1 MHGFCIL
8 FAPAVRNEKRMKK
21 RRQKE
26 GGWLIKHKAIKPYFW
41 QLCSFAGKIQMDVS
55 SRPTTWIAS
64 LLSEISDKSAVPA
77 KENGKQLWAHPW
89 KRKWQPTPIFLPG
102 KIPWTEEPGGLQ
114 PIRLQRV
121 RHDRATEHEHMGPH
135 DTLNQVSSS
144 WLALVHSEANKLAF
158 THLWLK
164 LCS

>member
-1 MHGFCIL
+1 MVYRCLSSSWQVLIGPLNRRWSRRWLCADQASDSL
-8 FAPAVRNEKRMKK
+8 WSRGCVRNEKRMKK

-77 KENGKQLWAHPW
+77 EENGKQLWAHPW

-102 KIPWTEEPGGLQ
+102 KIPWTEESCGLQ
-114 PIRLQRV
+114 SMGPQRARLN
-121 RHDRATEHEHMGPH
+121 RATEH
-135 DTLNQVSSS
+135 
-144 WLALVHSEANKLAF
+144 
-158 THLWLK
+158 TH
-164 LCS
+164 